1 MGIPLYQIIVTMVES
16 PRVMTHKFWAVW
28 SDTHKSTNISRSH
41 ISQHGNHPWN
51 QNGADSDFLPENWGR
66 LVRLVPPVRLAC
78 DITENYLKILEVG
91 KNVRKW
97 TKKCKNFG
105 IFFRIQMPSY
115 FTWISMSFS
124 GFQKIRIFLEHFDTY
139 IIEIFK
145 NFWTHFLKFLRMVH
159 FWHFS
164 TWAKKS
170 RIFTDF
176 EKSDVF
182 TFFWYIF
189 RHFHV

>member
-41 ISQHGNHPWN
+41 ISRQGNHPWN

-105 IFFRIQMPSY
+105 IFFLEFKCLVTSR
-115 FTWISMSFS
+115 
-124 GFQKIRIFLEHFDTY
+124 GFR
-139 IIEIFK
+139 
-145 NFWTHFLKFLRMVH
+145 
-159 FWHFS
+159 
-164 TWAKKS
+164 WAFQDFKKS
-170 RIFTDF
+170 A
-176 EKSDVF
+176 
-182 TFFWYIF
+182 FFSNILILTS
-189 RHFHV
+189 